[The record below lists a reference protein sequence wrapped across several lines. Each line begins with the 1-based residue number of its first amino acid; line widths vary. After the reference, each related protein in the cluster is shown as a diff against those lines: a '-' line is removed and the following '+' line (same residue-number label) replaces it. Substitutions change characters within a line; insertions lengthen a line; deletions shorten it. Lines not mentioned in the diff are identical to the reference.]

1 MASRPGFAV
10 KPFRGGARTPLSS
23 NEGYLWAATKEF
35 LVYVDLLI
43 HSAAQLLTLASDGP
57 KRGAAMDELGIIEH
71 GAVAVKDG
79 LIALVGPTSEVRG
92 QVTAA
97 EEIDAAGKVVMPG
110 FVDPHT
116 HLVFAGHRAAEF
128 EQRIE
133 GATYMEIMAAGG
145 GIMST
150 VRATRAASVGQLVEE
165 SRARLD
171 RMLAHGTTT
180 AEAKTGYGLDV
191 ENELKMLEAIG
202 RLDAEHPV
210 DLVPTFL
217 GAHAVPEEYKGRSD
231 EYVNLVV
238 EEMLPMIKSQISNPK
253 SQVFCDVFCDEG
265 AFTLEQ
271 SRRVLEAAQ
280 LWGFGLKIHADEF
293 EPLGGTRLAVELG
306 AVSADHLV
314 CTPDDEIELLARS
327 STIAVALP
335 GTPFGLGHYKYTPVR
350 RIIDSGGALALAT
363 DLNPGT
369 CWCESMQFIISLACR
384 LMKMTLAEAIA
395 AATIN
400 AAHAIGLGHR
410 VGSLEVGKKADF
422 LILDT
427 PDYRHL
433 AYRFGVNLVDKVIKS
448 GELAST

>member
-1 MASRPGFAV
+1 MAY
-10 KPFRGGARTPLSS
+10 LSKVS
-23 NEGYLWAATKEF
+23 MLRI
-35 LVYVDLLI
+35 DLLI
-43 HSAAQLLTLASDGP
+43 HNAAQLLTLASAGP
-57 KRGAAMDELGIIEH
+57 KRGAAMGELGIIEN

-79 LIALVGPTSEVRG
+79 LVVLVGPTSEVRG

-97 EEIDAAGKVVMPG
+97 EELNASGKVVMPG

-116 HLVFAGHRAAEF
+116 HLIFAGERAAEF
-128 EQRIE
+128 EQRIK

-150 VRATRAASVGQLVEE
+150 VRATRAASVEQLVKE

-180 AEAKTGYGLDV
+180 AEAKTGYGLDT
-191 ENELKMLEAIG
+191 ENELKMLEAIR
-202 RLDAEHPV
+202 RLDTEHPV

-217 GAHAVPEEYKGRSD
+217 GAHAVPSEYQGRAD
-231 EYVNLVV
+231 EYVALVV
-238 EEMLPMIKSQISNPK
+238 EETLPKVASSLIAHSSLP
-253 SQVFCDVFCDEG
+253 FCDVFCDEG
-265 AFTLEQ
+265 AFDLEQ

-280 LWGFGLKIHADEF
+280 ALGLGLKIHADEF
-293 EPLGGTRLAVELG
+293 KPLGGTRLAVELG

-314 CTPDDEIELLARS
+314 CTPEDEIELLARS
-327 STIAVALP
+327 NTIAVALP
-335 GTPFGLGHYKYTPVR
+335 GTPFGLGHHEYTPAR

-369 CWCESMQFIISLACR
+369 CWCESMQFIIALACR
-384 LMKMTLAEAIA
+384 FMKMTPAEAIA

-400 AAHAIGLGHR
+400 AAYAVGLGQR
-410 VGSLEVGKKADF
+410 VGSLEVGKTADL
-422 LILDT
+422 LILNI

-433 AYRFGVNLVDKVIKS
+433 PYRFGVNLVEEVIKS
-448 GELAST
+448 GRVVALT